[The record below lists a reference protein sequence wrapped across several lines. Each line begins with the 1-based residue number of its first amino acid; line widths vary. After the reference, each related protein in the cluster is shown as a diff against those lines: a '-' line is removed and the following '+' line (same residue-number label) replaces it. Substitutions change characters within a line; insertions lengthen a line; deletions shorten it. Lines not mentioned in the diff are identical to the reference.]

1 MSIEKERDQ
10 TSPSADLRTRA
21 VRENKLNCS
30 IANQKH
36 DLYLSALDKVIQR
49 LPQQDSKTKDILSR
63 IEYGFASSFQDYTH
77 ASNKTVALCK
87 KAQQDMITKMRQLTE
102 EYNEFKEKNDLDKL
116 FAEQFDQETRKSLLA
131 NISSL
136 MKRTDWHTIDK
147 YILE

>member
-1 MSIEKERDQ
+1 
-10 TSPSADLRTRA
+10 
-21 VRENKLNCS
+21 
-30 IANQKH
+30 
-36 DLYLSALDKVIQR
+36 
-49 LPQQDSKTKDILSR
+49 
-63 IEYGFASSFQDYTH
+63 
-77 ASNKTVALCK
+77 VALCK

-102 EYNEFKEKNDLDKL
+102 EFNEFKEKNDLDKL